1 VRPPP
6 ARQRAGGAR
15 PGGDGDAARRGRDRA
30 RRGAGGVRGPRLP
43 ARRPAGAAERAG
55 RGARRRGAHRGARA
69 PHGAGPLRRGDRW
82 DPVHRSGRFH
92 LRPRRRAQG
101 GGDRSRRAPGLRRGR
116 DYPRAVREVS
126 SGGAAPPVVALGEAA
141 WTVVLGDRVDRA
153 LHERVT
159 ALATAIGEAALPG
172 VLEIVPA
179 YATVTVFFDPAA
191 ADADALRDTL
201 TRLATQRAVR

>member
-1 VRPPP
+1 M
-6 ARQRAGGAR
+6 
-15 PGGDGDAARRGRDRA
+15 
-30 RRGAGGVRGPRLP
+30 
-43 ARRPAGAAERAG
+43 
-55 RGARRRGAHRGARA
+55 
-69 PHGAGPLRRGDRW
+69 
-82 DPVHRSGRFH
+82 HRSGRFH

-159 ALATAIGEAALPG
+159 ALATALGEAALPG

-179 YATVTVFFDPAA
+179 YAAVTVFFDPAA
-191 ADADALRDTL
+191 ADADALSDTL
-201 TRLATQRAVR
+201 ARMATDLTFRPSVLPSDRPSAFSPSPSPTTAPTSTRSLPGPVSPATT